1 MLEHLLDQKLV
12 DYIAMDIKHTF
23 DGYDSLTGK
32 EIDISRYKKSIELIK
47 TRAPDYEFRTTLI
60 K

>member
-1 MLEHLLDQKLV
+1 
-12 DYIAMDIKHTF
+12 MDVKHAF

-32 EIDISRYKKSIELIK
+32 NIDVSQYKKSIELIK
-47 TRAPDYEFRTTLI
+47 SQAPDYEFRTTLI